1 MMNKQETGTVLEI
14 NNLNVEYKTLT
25 DRIVA
30 LKDISLKVGRKEI
43 GRAHV

>member
-1 MMNKQETGTVLEI
+1 MKNKQETGPVLEI

-30 LKDISLKVGRKEI
+30 VKDISLEVGR
-43 GRAHV
+43 